1 MTDPDVTISAG
12 AVSVSAFIT
21 GPVMV
26 SSDSGWT
33 ETARPLQKAMPEWT
47 GKPLDRAN
55 LPLLLDEWPDG
66 SVQDMADTLMGLM
79 RRPAKAATPPVVT
92 CRGPRMPFDA
102 AARWVVE
109 SVAWGDD
116 QLFTRDGRLARQDVT
131 VTLMESPDD
140 EPTVVKVRGNPTTRR
155 IILAAPGDTLE
166 KIARRELGSPKRVGV
181 LRALNPG
188 VRPGRPIKA
197 GTVVVVP

>member
-1 MTDPDVTISAG
+1 MSGEDVTLSAG
-12 AVSVSAFIT
+12 QVTVSAILAGTVAVSS
-21 GPVMV
+21 G
-26 SSDSGWT
+26 SGWT
-33 ETARPLQKAMPEWT
+33 ETGRPLAKAMPEWT
-47 GKPLDRAN
+47 GKPLDRVV
-55 LPLLLDEWPDG
+55 LPLLLDGWPDG
-66 SVQDMADTLMGLM
+66 SMQTAVDTLMGLM
-79 RRPAKAATPPVVT
+79 RRPAKAATPPVVV
-92 CRGPRMPFDA
+92 CRGPRLPFDA
-102 AARWVVE
+102 ARQWVVE
-109 SVAWGDD
+109 SVEWGDG
-116 QLFTRDGRLARQDVT
+116 QLFTVDGRLARQDVT

-166 KIARRELGSPKRVGV
+166 RVARRELGSPKRVGV

>member
-1 MTDPDVTISAG
+1 
-12 AVSVSAFIT
+12 
-21 GPVMV
+21 
-26 SSDSGWT
+26 
-33 ETARPLQKAMPEWT
+33 MPEWT
-47 GKPLDRAN
+47 GKPLDRVV
-55 LPLLLDEWPDG
+55 LPLLLDGWPDG
-66 SVQDMADTLMGLM
+66 SVQTAVDTLMGLM
-79 RRPAKAATPPVVT
+79 RRPAKAATPPVVV
-92 CRGPRMPFDA
+92 CRGPRLPFDA
-102 AARWVVE
+102 ARQWVVE
-109 SVAWGDD
+109 SVEWGDG
-116 QLFTRDGRLARQDVT
+116 QLFTVDGRLARQDVT

-166 KIARRELGSPKRVGV
+166 RVARRELGSPKRVGV